1 MPYRGSMRI
10 VNRRLLAGCA
20 TALVATFALV
30 GCVSTPAPT
39 PSTSAPTDAPV
50 FASDE
55 DALAAAT
62 EAYAAYLKVS
72 DASWTD
78 ERTTRDDF
86 LALSTGQAHDED
98 LSASELFDENG
109 WRKVGTT
116 TFDSIRLQSSGPNLG
131 GNWEVRTYL
140 CIDVS
145 ESDVIDVTGQSVA
158 TPDRPL
164 RLPLEVAF
172 VSTSSTNKNLLVSES
187 QVWSGSNF
195 C

>member
-1 MPYRGSMRI
+1 MQI
-10 VNRRLLAGCA
+10 VNRRLFGVCATTLLATLAFAGC
-20 TALVATFALV
+20 VP
-30 GCVSTPAPT
+30 TPVPL
-39 PSTSAPTDAPV
+39 PSTSAATDAPV

-55 DALAAAT
+55 EALAAAT

-72 DASWTD
+72 DASWAD
-78 ERTTRDDF
+78 EATTRDDF

-98 LSASELFDENG
+98 LSASELFDKNG

-116 TFDSIRLQSSGPNLG
+116 TFDSIRLQSSGPNFD

-145 ESDVIDVTGQSVA
+145 QSDVIGVTGQSVA
-158 TPDRPL
+158 KPDRPL

-172 VSTSSTNKNLLVSES
+172 ISTSSTNKNLLVSES